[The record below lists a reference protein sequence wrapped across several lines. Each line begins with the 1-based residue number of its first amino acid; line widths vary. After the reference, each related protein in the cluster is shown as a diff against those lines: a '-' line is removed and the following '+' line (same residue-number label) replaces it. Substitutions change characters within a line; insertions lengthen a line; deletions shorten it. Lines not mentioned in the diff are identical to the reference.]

1 MEFSSFAGILGSLGN
16 AFKGMRSSWKALGAG
31 KQRLVIVI
39 CAAIFIIAGF
49 SIWMLNMTRY
59 GILYTNLSANE
70 AGQILA
76 RLDESGIP
84 AKVDGSDT
92 ILVDVNRIDKVRMEL
107 AAEGLPRN
115 ELNLNILEKG
125 SGFGITEDD
134 KKVYRRYQLQQDL
147 QNAIKTFSSV
157 SNAVVSL
164 TLPEKSVFLIED
176 QSSKASAAV
185 LLTLKPGTSLSE
197 GNVHAIAELVRNSV
211 PDIQDDSIS
220 IIDNNMNVLNARGGG
235 DEAIAADHQRMQ
247 AEVSDRLQ
255 RQILNLLQPVFG
267 IGKVLT
273 EVNVTLDFDES
284 SVESIR
290 FEPSEGSSDGIVA
303 SIDSLRETAFGNQG
317 ASGVPGTGEN
327 GSSVTYESGDDEEN
341 RAYDKS
347 SESIVY
353 EINTIKEYLVKS
365 KGAVKSMSVSVL
377 LDNRDGAA
385 TEYRDTVRNLV
396 SSAIGVSADTI
407 TVETLPFNGSALLDD
422 SLEDYN
428 RINDKAV
435 QWERTRFFLILGA
448 IVIVLMTAMFLLV
461 RTLRGGSA
469 HERDV
474 LEELPAGTTQAALR
488 AFSSKALELAPGR
501 LEIENPHSEVE
512 EEKRVIEQYI
522 DTNPELVANIL
533 RTWLT
538 EEVR

>member
-16 AFKGMRSSWKALGAG
+16 AFKGMRSSWKALGVG

-317 ASGVPGTGEN
+317 VSGVPGTGEN

-469 HERDV
+469 HERDI

-533 RTWLT
+533 RTWLA